1 MLILA
6 FDTSSRH
13 ASASLL
19 SGTRELGSAHGQGTA
34 RHGDTLLPLIERVLH
49 DAGIARTEL
58 GLLVVG
64 TGPGSFTG
72 LRVGLAVAKGLALG
86 LGCPLVGVSSPVAL
100 VLAAAPQG
108 GLVATAAAPQG
119 GLVATAAAPQGGLV
133 ATATRAYRGEVYAGL
148 WRVTGLAHAT
158 DEGDS
163 STAPSSL
170 VVGGQRLR
178 DPGHSA
184 SGVSSELELFA
195 ASPAEALA
203 RIRQA
208 AGDEAF
214 LCVGDGFEPDLI
226 AELPA
231 GAVRAD
237 AAIDAPQARQ
247 LALEGLRLFQRRGPD
262 DASALVPHYVRG
274 ADAHVSVPQSASG
287 SVSSR

>member
-19 SGTRELGSAHGQGTA
+19 SGARELGSAHGQGTA

-100 VLAAAPQG
+100 AL
-108 GLVATAAAPQG
+108 
-119 GLVATAAAPQGGLV
+119 AAAPQGGLV
-133 ATATRAYRGEVYAGL
+133 ATATRAYRDEVYAGL